1 MTKLKMINFAAN
13 SFVYT
18 KSFTLENLPAMD
30 KILIGQGS
38 MNGKTLL
45 TDASLVMNSGAA

>member
-38 MNGKTLL
+38 MNTPQKANRSCRSTP
-45 TDASLVMNSGAA
+45 SSC